1 MAAITGL
8 SDAGFSPQD
17 LSDDELAKTHG
28 RHLVGGRAA
37 QELTQNE
44 SIYRFEFP
52 ERPEALG
59 QFLALLPKDINIS
72 LFHYRNHG
80 SDIAKVLTG
89 FQVPDS
95 ERDRFSAYLQSLDT
109 LGYRSINDSDKPFY
123 K

>member
-1 MAAITGL
+1 MSFQAKSEEDKQLALSGL
-8 SDAGFSPQD
+8 AEAGFSPED
-17 LSDDELAKTHG
+17 LSNDELAKTHG

-37 QELTQNE
+37 LELTANE
-44 SIYRFEFP
+44 SICRFEFP

-95 ERDRFSAYLQSLDT
+95 ERQR
-109 LGYRSINDSDKPFY
+109 
-123 K
+123 

>member
-1 MAAITGL
+1 MP
-8 SDAGFSPQD
+8 SF
-17 LSDDELAKTHG
+17 
-28 RHLVGGRAA
+28 GGRAA
-37 QELTQNE
+37 LELTANE
-44 SIYRFEFP
+44 SIHRFEFP

-95 ERDRFSAYLQSLDT
+95 DCCRLD
-109 LGYRSINDSDKPFY
+109 LLANLHAWRQHLPARPLHS
-123 K
+123 